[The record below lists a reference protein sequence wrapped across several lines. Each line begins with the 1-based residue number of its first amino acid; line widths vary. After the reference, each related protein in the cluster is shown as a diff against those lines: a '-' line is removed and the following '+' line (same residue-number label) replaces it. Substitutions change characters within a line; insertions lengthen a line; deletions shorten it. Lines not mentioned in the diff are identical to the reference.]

1 MDTTDR
7 FAGLSCLACDRQFD
21 ATTATH
27 RCPDCGG
34 VLEPTYGD
42 LADAHARLFEEGERT
57 GAGIARY
64 APVLPVSDSALVTT
78 GEGTTPLVDCPALAD
93 ELGVGDL
100 LVKDEG
106 RNGTGSVADRGMAL
120 AVTAAR
126 EAGAETVALP
136 SAGNSG
142 QSASAYAARAGLDAE
157 SFVPSR
163 TTFANKALIN
173 VHGGEM
179 TVVGGRYP
187 DAADV
192 FADASEDEDWHSL
205 AAFAEPYR
213 SEGLKTLA
221 YDLVADLGAAPDAVV
236 VPVAHGLALAGIDR
250 GFREL
255 AATGTIDQ
263 RPRLYAAQAEG
274 CAPVV
279 DAWEQGQDSV
289 SPTEHPDTICGEL
302 EIPDP
307 AGGEHVLDAIEAS
320 DGGAVATDDDAILE
334 SAVTLAGM
342 GVPASATGGAAASGA
357 HELAERGAFDDEA
370 TVVLVDPSSANR
382 EADILRSHLM
392 KQGI

>member
-21 ATTATH
+21 PDTATH
-27 RCPDCGG
+27 RCPECGG
-34 VLEPTYGD
+34 ILEPTYGN
-42 LADAHARLFEEGERT
+42 LADAHAGLFEDGERT
-57 GAGIARY
+57 GTGIARY
-64 APVLPVSDSALVTT
+64 ATVLPFSESALVTT

-163 TTFANKALIN
+163 TTFANKAMIN

-179 TVVGGRYP
+179 NVVGGRYS
-187 DAADV
+187 DAAEV
-192 FADASEDEDWHSL
+192 FADATEDEDWHSL

-213 SEGLKTLA
+213 REGLKTLA
-221 YDLVADLGAAPDAVV
+221 YDLVADLGTAPDAVV
-236 VPVAHGLALAGIDR
+236 VPVGHGLALAGIDR

-255 AATGTIDQ
+255 AATDTIEK

-279 DAWEQGQDSV
+279 SAWEEKDSV
-289 SPTEHPDTICGEL
+289 KATEHPDTICGEL
-302 EIPDP
+302 EIPEP
-307 AGGEHVLDAIEAS
+307 AGGALALGAIESS

-357 HELAERGAFDDEA
+357 HELAERGAFDDDA